1 MHVITGEVRKEPRR
15 LDNGTII
22 VELAE
27 SYKTRDGQREYTNY
41 AFFFKANSDGM
52 QKWYDDA
59 FQVGKVVTVTCD
71 KLKVNQREHNG
82 TTYITLQAAG
92 FANLE
97 FSQFGAASGQSNGGQ
112 QQQQQQQ
119 QRQQPQ
125 RQQQQSGRQPPM
137 DFDADIPFASFGL
150 QYATHAIHSL

>member
-1 MHVITGEVRKEPRR
+1 MHVITGEVRKEPHR

-27 SYKTRDGQREYTNY
+27 SYKTREGTREYTNY
-41 AFFFKANSDGM
+41 AFFFKAGSDGM

-71 KLKVNQREHNG
+71 KLKVNQRDHNG

-92 FANLE
+92 FAQLE
-97 FSQFGAASGQSNGGQ
+97 FSQFGGGGQ
-112 QQQQQQQ
+112 QQQGGNGWGQPQQPQQQQQ
-119 QRQQPQ
+119 QRQPQQ
-125 RQQQQSGRQPPM
+125 RQQQQQQSNPPM
-137 DFDADIPFASFGL
+137 DFDDDIPF
-150 QYATHAIHSL
+150 